1 MPLASRDA
9 TYASCEMQMAA
20 ELVLDQA
27 RAQQSR
33 PVETYPSTRA
43 SRSRTNIPILI
54 RAAIAIVHVAAEVL
68 AFTRKKRM

>member
-1 MPLASRDA
+1 
-9 TYASCEMQMAA
+9 MAA

-27 RAQQSR
+27 RARQSR

-54 RAAIAIVHVAAEVL
+54 RAAIANVLERGSRGTGLHPNKTHVIDSP
-68 AFTRKKRM
+68 